1 MEAKPLLAA
10 ALIGIAG
17 CDNPND
23 YLDPAQKKEILE
35 AAVDFDG
42 MNKSISTN
50 DGKDFIPCADIEAQL
65 DGIGEKVLT
74 TMEGIK
80 ARPGAQCITV
90 EWQLR
95 PGRGSVNRDTVF
107 DDTSESGDSRHVYV
121 RGYKP
126 LRFEE
131 KNSSTPCTVDS
142 VIVQLSIVPS
152 QSMSSC
158 EDNPSAYKFS
168 GIGN

>member
-10 ALIGIAG
+10 ALMGIAG
-17 CDNPND
+17 CNNPNE

-35 AAVDFDG
+35 AATEFDDIDQ
-42 MNKSISTN
+42 NI
-50 DGKDFIPCADIEAQL
+50 IPCAEIEAKL
-65 DGIGEKVLT
+65 DGIGERVLT

-107 DDTSESGDSRHVYV
+107 DDTNESGDDRHIYI

-126 LRFEE
+126 LRLEE
-131 KNSSTPCTVDS
+131 NGSAKPCAADS
-142 VIVQLSIVPS
+142 VVVQLSIVPS
-152 QSMSSC
+152 QNMSSC
-158 EDNPSAYKFS
+158 EGNPSAYKFS

>member
-10 ALIGIAG
+10 ALISIAG
-17 CDNPND
+17 CNKAND
-23 YLDPAQKKEILE
+23 YLDPAQEKEILE
-35 AAVDFDG
+35 AAIEFDDIDK
-42 MNKSISTN
+42 NISTN
-50 DGKDFIPCADIEAQL
+50 DGKGFIPCAEIEAKL
-65 DGIGEKVLT
+65 DGIGERVLT
-74 TMEGIK
+74 TMEGVK

-95 PGRGSVNRDTVF
+95 PGRGSVNRDTMF
-107 DDTSESGDSRHVYV
+107 DDTSESGDTRHVYI

-131 KNSSTPCTVDS
+131 KSSSTPCTADS
-142 VIVQLSIVPS
+142 VVVQLSITPS
-152 QSMSSC
+152 QSMPSC
-158 EDNPSAYKFS
+158 EDNPSTYKFS